1 MTITQELVKDQAADD
16 ADRSSTEQPPGYDQ
30 IDEQPSTIP
39 PLNLS
44 HNAGSSNSTTVTRDQ
59 CVVHL
64 KFLAALADLRDSVAG
79 NEGLFGL
86 HEPSLT
92 EFPQHVQEVRARIR
106 EKRWAVYT
114 ARAVDRYTK
123 WWETCIPSNRP
134 CTRIKDLEDES
145 YDHITE
151 GKDQLFWFKDSLP
164 PLGESHIPIS
174 VRLASTNGADVLMV
188 WHAHMLNPRGFLED
202 CIRSGK
208 MSLWA
213 GGFPWETIDDCIDNR
228 TLEYDAGER
237 AKVRFN
243 EMTRYAWD
251 NLHDPPEKLI
261 KCLTCGNTVSV
272 PWTQGRISLPIQMAF
287 DKFDGYADKSF
298 KVNCSKCGSTID
310 HERLRVRKFRRDVR
324 DWLTEQAPMT
334 GTLCNS
340 RGIPKWRNKS
350 RGSQPE
356 TFPNRF
362 ITILGTYLLDLTDAR
377 QERCK
382 TVSQL
387 RDKLEG
393 KLRDRQIIRARPS
406 REEEIAFRRMMSH
419 YWNNTG
425 PFALDLVGA
434 VIRQGTFVQK
444 MDNIDWLHSPT
455 VMATMDR
462 LIGKYH
468 VFFHI
473 MASHPQHMAVPTLD
487 VDLAW
492 HTHQL
497 SPQRY
502 FEYSVH
508 NTKLHSSVAKFI
520 DHDDK
525 VDENRLSDGFEWTS
539 KIYRKLTDGEIYS
552 ECACWYCEAIRA
564 PDLRSGPFV
573 SSTAAKAREAA
584 ASLHDRPDI
593 SSDPDKN
600 PHISAHNAV
609 RAETRETVLGRID
622 PRRIHALKLRHNYEK
637 ARRRAEKRDRKLA
650 KNGDPKRRS
659 SSSAADDGIYAV
671 PMVWGVPVLVPYYG
685 PYMCDPCVNADAY
698 ASNPSCMSTVAGA
711 YGNCCGTCGGAAAA
725 GGCGGTGG
733 ACSGGGGGG
742 GCGGGSGGGGGC
754 GGGGGGGCGGGG
766 S

>member
-1 MTITQELVKDQAADD
+1 MTITQELVKEKAAND
-16 ADRSSTEQPPGYDQ
+16 ADRPSAEQPPGYDQ
-30 IDEQPSTIP
+30 IDEQAPAIP
-39 PLNLS
+39 PLDLS

-64 KFLAALADLRDSVAG
+64 KFLASLADLRDSVAG

-86 HEPSLT
+86 HEPPLS
-92 EFPQHVQEVRARIR
+92 EFPEHVEEVRARIR

-134 CTRIKDLEDES
+134 CPRLKDLENQS
-145 YDHITE
+145 YDRITE
-151 GKDQLFWFKDSLP
+151 GNHLLSWSKDSLP
-164 PLGESHIPIS
+164 PLG
-174 VRLASTNGADVLMV
+174 TNRADVLMV

-213 GGFPWETIDDCIDNR
+213 GGFPWETINYCIDNR
-228 TLEYDAGER
+228 TLDYDASDR
-237 AKVRFN
+237 ARVRFN
-243 EMTRYAWD
+243 VMTRCAWD
-251 NLHDPPEKLI
+251 NLHDPPEKFI
-261 KCLTCGNTVSV
+261 ECVTCENMISV

-287 DKFDGYADKSF
+287 DKFDGYADKGF
-298 KVNCSKCGSTID
+298 NVTCWKCGSTID
-310 HERLRVRKFRRDVR
+310 HERLRVRKFRSDVV
-324 DWLTEQAPMT
+324 DWLKEQVPMP

-340 RGIPKWRNKS
+340 RGIPESIKNS
-350 RGSQPE
+350 RTSQPS

-362 ITILGTYLLDLTDAR
+362 IKALGDYLLDFTDAR
-377 QERCK
+377 QERCM

-387 RDKLEG
+387 RDRLESKL
-393 KLRDRQIIRARPS
+393 KDRKIIRERAS
-406 REEEIAFRRMMSH
+406 REEGLAFRHMMSH

-444 MDNIDWLHSPT
+444 MDHIDWLHSPT
-455 VMATMDR
+455 VMATMGR
-462 LIGKYH
+462 LIRKYH

-473 MASHPQHMAVPTLD
+473 MASHPQRMAVPTLD

-497 SPQRY
+497 SPKRY
-502 FEYSVH
+502 FEYSVYH
-508 NTKLHSSVAKFI
+508 TRLHTSVAKFI

-525 VDENRLSDGFEWTS
+525 VDENQLSDGFEWTS
-539 KIYRKLTDGEIYS
+539 KIYRKVTDGEIYS

-584 ASLHDRPDI
+584 ATLHDRPDI

-609 RAETRETVLGRID
+609 RAETTETVIGVTD
-622 PRRIHALKLRHNYEK
+622 PRRIHALKLRQNYEK
-637 ARRRAEKRDRKLA
+637 ARRRAEKRNRKLG
-650 KNGDPKRRS
+650 KKGDPKRRS
-659 SSSAADDGIYAV
+659 SSSAADDNMYAV
-671 PMVWGVPVLVPYYG
+671 PMVWGVPVVVPYYG
-685 PYMCDPCVNADAY
+685 PYMCDPCVHPDE
-698 ASNPSCMSTVAGA
+698 PMGTVVAHAGA
-711 YGNCCGTCGGAAAA
+711 LLRLEAAVAREGHA
-725 GGCGGTGG
+725 VEVLEEEEEADVVEEDVEVAETVLYIPC
-733 ACSGGGGGG
+733 APLILRL
-742 GCGGGSGGGGGC
+742 
-754 GGGGGGGCGGGG
+754 
-766 S
+766 